1 MVVHGHQLLI
11 GLNQT
16 CPVILNWVV
25 KETDIFKVCLADRNR
40 IYLIIMQIQDLHL
53 QKIIEFERYFS
64 EMIGGEIEFDQGNAF
79 VDCDELIGSYAC
91 PCKDQ

>member
-25 KETDIFKVCLADRNR
+25 KETNIFK
-40 IYLIIMQIQDLHL
+40 IQDLHL

-91 PCKDQ
+91 PCKD